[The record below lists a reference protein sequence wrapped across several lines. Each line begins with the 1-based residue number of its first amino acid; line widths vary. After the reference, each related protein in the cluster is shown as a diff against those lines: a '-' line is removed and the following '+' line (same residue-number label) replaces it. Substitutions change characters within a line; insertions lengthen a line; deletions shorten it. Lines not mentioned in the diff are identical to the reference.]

1 MKTRTSIILFILAA
15 LFLTGVFFATRKFL
29 NRGESAITR
38 ARVINPK
45 TDDEVEVQ
53 TEKRE
58 TESQVEKFDTFINL
72 KPSET
77 LISSLTT
84 DFNADSFDDEVVVVR
99 KISEKNFFIIPGLYN
114 PETMTYE
121 RMKEIPTKISS
132 TKTFSI
138 QNLDIIGDHRNAL
151 IYQGVD
157 EQENSVMQI
166 YLCEYVEGELDFVC
180 IGDFVSDGTIFVQQT
195 ERTDSYE
202 LSMTKGDSY
211 SVWLYKSDNSTP
223 GNDTTLNQIQQEYK
237 WNPLERQY
245 VLAQEVK
252 VAGNK
257 LAQAELS
264 KIQDGTVETFASFL
278 NGLWE
283 KTANTGSHFRY
294 FYFDYDN
301 REIIQYYGDIQEIYK
316 WEVSRLRHNGI
327 YISTTNFEISN
338 LHRRIDISLLST
350 DKIRLTTRDDIN
362 IIIKQ
367 DDLWDGTYQKLDLDS
382 TIDDADKIKEN
393 VVRKEIE
400 KSPIWNGVDGSTVIS
415 FVDSV
420 FILKRDDIEEK
431 GVYTTFTAGNYNVLQ
446 LRSNSYDS
454 ILDTDYTI
462 EFGTKVEKNK
472 TVPDLDTIILTPVK
486 VTPTDCFAVDGEI
499 LTFTRQ
505 Q

>member
-15 LFLTGVFFATRKFL
+15 IFLTGVFFATRRFM
-29 NRGESAITR
+29 NRGESTITR
-38 ARVINPK
+38 AKVINPK
-45 TDDEVEVQ
+45 TDDETEVHS
-53 TEKRE
+53 TIE
-58 TESQVEKFDTFINL
+58 TNESQVEKFDTFISL

-84 DFNADSFDDEVVVVR
+84 DFNSDSFDDEVVVVR

-114 PETMTYE
+114 PDTMTYE

-138 QNLDIIGDHRNAL
+138 QTLDIVGDHRNAL

-157 EQENSVMQI
+157 EKENSIMQI
-166 YLCEYVEGELDFVC
+166 YLCEYVDGELDFVC
-180 IGDFVSDGTIFVQQT
+180 IGDFTSDGTIFVQQT
-195 ERTDSYE
+195 ERSDSYE

-211 SVWLYKSDNSTP
+211 SVWLYKSDDSSSSGDN
-223 GNDTTLNQIQQEYK
+223 LNQIQQEYK
-237 WNPLERQY
+237 WNALQREY
-245 VLAQEVK
+245 VLAQEIK

-257 LAQAELS
+257 LTQAELS
-264 KIQDGTVETFASFL
+264 KIQDGTVETFAAFL

-283 KTANTGSHFRY
+283 KTSNTGPHFRY
-294 FYFDYDN
+294 FYFDYEN
-301 REIIQYYGDIQEIYK
+301 KEIIQYYGDIQEIYN

-327 YISTTNFEISN
+327 YISTVNFEISN
-338 LHRRIDISLLST
+338 LHRRIDISLVST
-350 DKIRLTTRDDIN
+350 DTIRLTTRDDVHLN
-362 IIIKQ
+362 ITV
-367 DDLWDGTYQKLDLDS
+367 DNLWDGTYKKLDLDS
-382 TIDDADKIKEN
+382 TIDDAKKIKEN
-393 VVRKEIE
+393 IVRKEIE
-400 KSPIWNGVDGSTVIS
+400 RSPIWNGVDGSTIIS
-415 FVDSV
+415 FEDSI

-454 ILDTDYTI
+454 ILDTDYTV

-472 TVPDLDTIILTPVK
+472 TVQDLDTIILTPVK
-486 VTPTDCFAVDGEI
+486 VTPTDCFAIDGEI

>member
-29 NRGESAITR
+29 DRGDSTITR
-38 ARVINPK
+38 AKVVNPK
-45 TDDEVEVQ
+45 TEDEVEVQ
-53 TEKRE
+53 TPTENI
-58 TESQVEKFDTFINL
+58 ESQVEQFDTFISL
-72 KPSET
+72 KASET
-77 LISSLTT
+77 LISSITT
-84 DFNADSFDDEVVVVR
+84 DFNYDSFDDEIVVVR
-99 KISEKNFFIIPGLYN
+99 KIGEKNFFIIPGLYN

-121 RMKEIPTKISS
+121 RMKEIPTKVSS

-166 YLCEYVEGELDFVC
+166 YLCEYVDGELDFVC
-180 IGDFVSDGTIFVQQT
+180 VGDFTSDGTIFVQQT
-195 ERTDSYE
+195 ERSDSYE

-211 SVWLYKSDNSTP
+211 SVWLYKSDTSAA
-223 GNDTTLNQIQQEYK
+223 GNDNTLSQIQQEYK
-237 WNPLERQY
+237 WNPMEREY
-245 VLAQEVK
+245 VLAQEIK

-294 FYFDYDN
+294 FYFDFEN

-327 YISTTNFEISN
+327 YISTTNIEISN

-382 TIDDADKIKEN
+382 TIDDAKKVKEN
-393 VVRKEIE
+393 IVRKEIE
-400 KSPIWNGVDGSTVIS
+400 RTPIWNGTDGTSVIS
-415 FVDSV
+415 FEDSI

-454 ILDTDYTI
+454 ILDTDYTV
-462 EFGTKVEKNK
+462 EFGTKVEKDK
-472 TVPDLDTIILTPVK
+472 TVTDMDTIILTPVK
-486 VTPTDCFAVDGEI
+486 VTPTDCFAIDGEI